1 MLKEIK
7 GAGSGGET
15 VCRWFCCAAASVFLL
30 GFGPAGYRQI
40 TGAKLIL
47 FYAVWGSFLAALG
60 FCALTGRLRLLRRP
74 GPAQVL
80 VLLYWLA
87 SLVSALASPW
97 RREALLG
104 GPRDEGLLT
113 ITLYTAAFLA
123 LSCFSVPG
131 KRMLQ
136 VFAAAVTLNCL
147 VALLQFMGLDP
158 LGLYP
163 EGLGWA
169 DRHTGYNGA
178 FIGLTGNADFA
189 AAILS
194 LAFPLCWT
202 AALRLK
208 RPLYLIPALL
218 SLLVLIL
225 GETKGGL
232 LGAVCGSVLAL
243 PVVLPLG
250 KTGRKRLRLGIL
262 CAAALGL
269 ALLWLLPLPGTLGEA
284 HALLRGK
291 AEDSFGSGRIY
302 IWRNTLP
309 LLRERLL
316 TGGGPDTFSRRM
328 TAVFTRIDENGKT
341 IRRTIDCAHNEY
353 LNILVNQGLP
363 ALLFYLAALLCSFVR
378 WFRRRG
384 DAAAALAGAA
394 LLCYALQAF
403 FGISTPTCTGFFW
416 IVWGLL
422 EAAPEGKDGPSSEA
436 SVIDKEGSDMLL

>member
-113 ITLYTAAFLA
+113 ITLYAAAFLA

-169 DRHTGYNGA
+169 DRHIGYNGA

-316 TGGGPDTFSRRM
+316 TGGGPDTFSHRM

-384 DAAAALAGAA
+384 GAAAALAGAA

>member
-74 GPAQVL
+74 GPTQVL

-113 ITLYTAAFLA
+113 ITLYAAAFLA

-316 TGGGPDTFSRRM
+316 TGGGPDTFSHRM

-384 DAAAALAGAA
+384 GAAAALAGAA

-436 SVIDKEGSDMLL
+436 PVIDKEGSDMLL

>member
-316 TGGGPDTFSRRM
+316 TGGGPDTFSHRM

>member
-113 ITLYTAAFLA
+113 ITLYAAAFLA

-169 DRHTGYNGA
+169 DRHIGYNGA

-291 AEDSFGSGRIY
+291 AEGSFGSGRIY

-316 TGGGPDTFSRRM
+316 TGGGPDTFSHRM

-384 DAAAALAGAA
+384 GAAAALAGAA

>member
-113 ITLYTAAFLA
+113 ITLYAAAFLA

-316 TGGGPDTFSRRM
+316 TGGGPDTFSHRM

>member
-113 ITLYTAAFLA
+113 ITLYAAAFLA

-316 TGGGPDTFSRRM
+316 TGGGPDTFSHRM

-403 FGISTPTCTGFFW
+403 FGISTPPCTGFFW

>member
-97 RREALLG
+97 QREALLG

-113 ITLYTAAFLA
+113 ITLYAAAFLA

-169 DRHTGYNGA
+169 DRHNGYNGA

-316 TGGGPDTFSRRM
+316 TGGGPDTFSHRM

>member
-113 ITLYTAAFLA
+113 ITLYAAAFLA

-316 TGGGPDTFSRRM
+316 TGGGPDTFSHRM

-422 EAAPEGKDGPSSEA
+422 EAAPEGKGGPSSEA

>member
-1 MLKEIK
+1 MLKQIK
-7 GAGSGGET
+7 DPGSGGET
-15 VCRWFCCAAASVFLL
+15 ACRWFCCAAATVFLL

-60 FCALTGRLRLLRRP
+60 ICALRGRLRLLRRP
-74 GPAQVL
+74 GPTQVL

-87 SLVSALASPW
+87 SLVSALLSPW
-97 RREALLG
+97 RQEALLG

-113 ITLYTAAFLA
+113 ITLYAAAFLA
-123 LSCFSVPG
+123 LSCWSVPG
-131 KRMLQ
+131 ERMLQ

-147 VALLQFMGLDP
+147 AALLQFMGLNP

-189 AAILS
+189 AAILC

-208 RPLYLIPALL
+208 KPLYLIPALL

-250 KTGRKRLRLGIL
+250 RTGRKRLWLGIL

-284 HALLRGK
+284 HALLRGQ

-316 TGGGPDTFSRRM
+316 TGGGPDTFSHRM
-328 TAVFTRIDENGKT
+328 TAVFTRVDENGKT
-341 IRRTIDCAHNEY
+341 IRRAIDCAHNEY
-353 LNILVNQGLP
+353 LNLLVNQGLP
-363 ALLFYLAALLCSFVR
+363 ALLFYLAALVCSLVR

-384 DAAAALAGAA
+384 SAAAAIAGAA
-394 LLCYALQAF
+394 LFCYALQAF

-416 IVWGLL
+416 ILWGLL
-422 EAAPEGKDGPSSEA
+422 EAAFGPEAPPSGEA
-436 SVIDKEGSDMLL
+436 AVIDKEGSDML

>member
-1 MLKEIK
+1 M
-7 GAGSGGET
+7 
-15 VCRWFCCAAASVFLL
+15 
-30 GFGPAGYRQI
+30 
-40 TGAKLIL
+40 
-47 FYAVWGSFLAALG
+47 
-60 FCALTGRLRLLRRP
+60 
-74 GPAQVL
+74 
-80 VLLYWLA
+80 LLYWLA
-87 SLVSALASPW
+87 TLVSTLVSPW
-97 RREALLG
+97 RQEAFLG

-113 ITLYTAAFLA
+113 ITLYAAAFLA

-136 VFAAAVTLNCL
+136 VFAAAITLNCL
-147 VALLQFMGLDP
+147 VALLQFMGLNP

-208 RPLYLIPALL
+208 KPLYLIPALL

-232 LGAVCGSVLAL
+232 LGAFCGSILAL
-243 PVVLPLG
+243 PVVLPLE
-250 KTGRKRLRLGIL
+250 KAGRKRLWLGIL

-269 ALLWLLPLPGTLGEA
+269 VLLWLLPLPGTLGEA
-284 HALLRGK
+284 HSLLRGK

-309 LLRERLL
+309 LLRDRLL
-316 TGGGPDTFSRRM
+316 TGGGPDTFSHRM
-328 TAVFTRIDENGKT
+328 TAVFTRAGENGKT

-363 ALLFYLAALLCSFVR
+363 ALLFYLAALICSLAR

-384 DAAAALAGAA
+384 NAAAAIAGAA
-394 LLCYALQAF
+394 LLSYALQAF

-416 IVWGLL
+416 VFWGLL
-422 EAAPEGKDGPSSEA
+422 EAAFGPEA
-436 SVIDKEGSDMLL
+436 SPSAEAAVIDKEGPDML

>member
-113 ITLYTAAFLA
+113 ITLYAAAFLA

-316 TGGGPDTFSRRM
+316 TGGGPDTFSHRM

-422 EAAPEGKDGPSSEA
+422 EAAPEGKDGPSAEA

>member
-113 ITLYTAAFLA
+113 ITLYAAAFLA

-136 VFAAAVTLNCL
+136 AFAAAVTLNCL

-316 TGGGPDTFSRRM
+316 TGGGPDTFSHRM

>member
-113 ITLYTAAFLA
+113 ITLYAAAFLA

-136 VFAAAVTLNCL
+136 VFAAAITLNCL

-250 KTGRKRLRLGIL
+250 KAGRKRLRLGIL

-316 TGGGPDTFSRRM
+316 TGGGPDTFSHRM

-384 DAAAALAGAA
+384 GAAAALAGAA

>member
-113 ITLYTAAFLA
+113 ITLYAAAFLA

-316 TGGGPDTFSRRM
+316 TGGGPDTFSHRM

-394 LLCYALQAF
+394 LLCYALQPA
-403 FGISTPTCTGFFW
+403 
-416 IVWGLL
+416 L
-422 EAAPEGKDGPSSEA
+422 A
-436 SVIDKEGSDMLL
+436 